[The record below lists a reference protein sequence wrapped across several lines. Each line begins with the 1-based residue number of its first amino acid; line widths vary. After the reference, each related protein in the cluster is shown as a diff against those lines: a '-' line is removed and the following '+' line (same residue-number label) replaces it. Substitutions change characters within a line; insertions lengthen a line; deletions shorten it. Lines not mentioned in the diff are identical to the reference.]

1 MSLNPTT
8 RFSDRVDNYI
18 KYRPHYPSEIIDY
31 LKSEN
36 ILKDDSV
43 IADIGSGTG
52 ISTELFL
59 NNGNK
64 VYGVEP
70 NKEMREAAERL
81 LSAYNSFVSITG
93 TAEETTLSN
102 NSIDLIVAGQAFHW
116 FKVEKTK
123 AEFRRILKTNG
134 NIVLMWNVKKMGTNE
149 FMNAYEKLLIKYC
162 PEFPEVRHEKMSDD
176 EIISRFFEGKS
187 KLKIFANYQLLDLE
201 GFKGRLLSSSYA
213 PTEAHLNYEPM
224 LAELVVIFERYN
236 ENGMIRFEYDT
247 KIYTGKL

>member
-1 MSLNPTT
+1 MLNSTT

-18 KYRPHYPSEIIDY
+18 KYRPHYPIEVIDY

-36 ILKDDSV
+36 ILRDDSI

-59 NNGNK
+59 RNGNT

-81 LSAYNSFVSITG
+81 LAGYGNFASITG
-93 TAEETTLSN
+93 TAEDSTLSS
-102 NSIDLIVAGQAFHW
+102 NSIDVITAGQAFHW
-116 FKVEKTK
+116 FDAEKTK
-123 AEFRRILKTNG
+123 IEFRRILKTDG

-149 FMNAYEKLLIKYC
+149 FMNEYEKLLLKYC

-176 EIISRFFEGKS
+176 EVISMFFKYR
-187 KLKIFANYQLLDLE
+187 LKIFPNYQMLDLE

-213 PTEAHLNYEPM
+213 PTETDPNFEPM
-224 LAELVVIFERYN
+224 LAGMKGIFVKFN
-236 ENGMIRFEYDT
+236 ENGKIKFEYDT
-247 KIYTGKL
+247 KIYTGSL